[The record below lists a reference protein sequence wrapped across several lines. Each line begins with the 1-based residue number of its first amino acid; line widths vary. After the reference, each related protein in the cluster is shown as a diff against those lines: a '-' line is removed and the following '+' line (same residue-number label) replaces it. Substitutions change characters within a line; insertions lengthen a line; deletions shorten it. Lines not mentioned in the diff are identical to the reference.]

1 MLFDT
6 INELKQYV
14 GGGAN
19 LSVELDSL
27 EPALQRA
34 KGRLLT
40 YIDAALFDD
49 LVTNQATP
57 DAAQTALLPYVQ
69 RPLALLALYEY
80 AHIGGIQFS
89 ESGMMRMETETMKS
103 AYKYQETEYK
113 DWMLRAG
120 YQAIED
126 MLIFLQANAN
136 DYPLWDV
143 GKDAHNELLLNTA
156 QLTRQYYSTNLDRWT
171 WEHMRPAIADVE
183 QFAIIDTIGQHQFD
197 DLTLGRSQ
205 SDLTAAEQKVI
216 KLLQKA
222 TAHLAIDEAVA
233 RNYVR
238 LQGGNVVQME
248 QDKEHN
254 GSASAKI
261 AMPEGVNL
269 KVNRAKSHGN
279 RYLNQ
284 ARMYLDDNTDAFPL
298 YAAYRAELEEA
309 NDALKTS
316 DDDDTSATIERP
328 THSELYPNWPSD
340 DDNDGKTAIRF

>member
-34 KGRLLT
+34 KGRILT
-40 YIDAALFDD
+40 YLDAAVFDD
-49 LVTNQATP
+49 LVAAPN
-57 DAAQTALLPYVQ
+57 AAQTALLPYVQ
-69 RPLALLALYEY
+69 RPLALLTMYEY
-80 AHIGGIQFS
+80 AHVGGIQFS

-126 MLIFLQANAN
+126 MLIFLQANVD
-136 DYPLWDV
+136 DYPQWDA
-143 GKDAHNELLLNTA
+143 GKDMHNNLLLNTA
-156 QLTRQYYSTNLDRWT
+156 QLTQQYYSRNIDRWT
-171 WEHMRPAIADVE
+171 WEHMRAAIEDVE
-183 QFAIIDTIGQHQFD
+183 QFAIVDTIGQTQFD

-205 SDLTAAEQKVI
+205 GDLTAKETKVI

-238 LQGGNVVQME
+238 MQGGSVVQME
-248 QDKEHN
+248 QDKEHS
-254 GSASAKI
+254 GSASAKT
-261 AMPEGVNL
+261 ATPEGVNL
-269 KVNRAKSHGN
+269 KVNRAESHGN

-284 ARMYLDDNTDAFPL
+284 ARQYLDDNTDDFPL
-298 YAAYRAELEEA
+298 YAAYRTALEEA
-309 NDALKTS
+309 NTALKTS

-328 THSELYPNWPSD
+328 THSELYPNWPGD
-340 DDNDGKTAIRF
+340 DDNDGKTVIRF